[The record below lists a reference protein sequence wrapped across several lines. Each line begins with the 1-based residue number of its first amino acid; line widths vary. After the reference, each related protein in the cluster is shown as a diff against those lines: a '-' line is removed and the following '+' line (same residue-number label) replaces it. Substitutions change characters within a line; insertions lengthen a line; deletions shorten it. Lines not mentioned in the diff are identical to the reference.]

1 MAPAISVAVPLF
13 NKEDYISAAL
23 SSVRRQSFADYE
35 IVVVDDG
42 STDNGGSIV
51 KSLNLPNLR
60 LVHQPNA
67 GVSAARNRCL
77 AEASAEYVA
86 FLDAD
91 DVWSPDHL
99 KHLWALHLAQPDAC
113 LRANAFIESDA
124 PSGKIDSTDVQY
136 RAVPDFIA
144 EASSGKAWV
153 FTSAA
158 MVHRDSCVAAGGFE
172 VGENRGEDI
181 DLWIRMALRF
191 TVAVSDYIG
200 AFYRRMPNS
209 LTSSVV
215 LEPDVAMRRIE
226 RLLGDRSAGSGDTRG
241 LVELYNRLALAHAG
255 DCLMNGK
262 KEAAAKFLALA
273 ANTQEQRPRWALLNV
288 MRMLPT
294 SIVRVAWR
302 VRGWLR

>member
-13 NKEDYISAAL
+13 NKEDYISATL
-23 SSVRRQSFADYE
+23 LSVRRQSFADYE

-42 STDNGGSIV
+42 STDNGASIIE
-51 KSLNLPNLR
+51 SLDLPNLR
-60 LVHQPNA
+60 LVHQLNA

-91 DVWSPDHL
+91 DVWAPDHL
-99 KHLWALHLAQPDAC
+99 KHLWALHLSQPSAR
-113 LRANAFIESDA
+113 LLANAFVESNV
-124 PSGKIDSTDVQY
+124 PSSEMSSTDVHY

-144 EASSGKAWV
+144 EASSGIGWV
-153 FTSAA
+153 FTSAT
-158 MVHRDSCVAAGGFE
+158 MVHRDSCLATGGFE
-172 VGENRGEDI
+172 VGESRGEDI

-191 TVAVSDYIG
+191 PVAVSDYIG
-200 AFYRRMPNS
+200 AFYRRRPNS

-226 RLLGDRSAGSGDTRG
+226 RLLDDPSTGDTQG
-241 LVELYNRLALAHAG
+241 LVELYSRLALAHAS
-255 DCLMNGK
+255 DCLINGK
-262 KEAAAKFLALA
+262 KEAAVKFLSLA
-273 ANTQEQRPRWALLNV
+273 ANTQEHRRRWTLLNV

-294 SIVRVAWR
+294 SIARGAWR